1 MIEIDEES
9 GLPHL
14 WHVACNVNFL
24 VEVAHAY
31 NAKPRKKVSEEEN

>member
-24 VEVAHAY
+24 VEVAH
-31 NAKPRKKVSEEEN
+31 EQD